1 MDHLPFSD
9 SKNTTSLS
17 SMRRDYRFGS
27 LEKTTLQDSPI
38 QQFDIWFQEALIC
51 QGVLEA
57 NAMVLSTTSCD
68 LQITSRT
75 VLLKGYD
82 QDGFRFFTNS
92 TSTKGKQIA
101 ENPRVALL
109 FHWHAL
115 ERQVHV
121 NGHVTLLPRSE
132 TEKYFQSRPR
142 QSQLAAWA
150 SYQSTPLTSREKLE
164 ERFKKMEIRFENNI
178 IPTPDFWNGYLVIP
192 DQIEFWQGRTNRLH
206 DRFCYTKNENG
217 SWQIERLSP

>member
-1 MDHLPFSD
+1 M
-9 SKNTTSLS
+9 KLS
-17 SMRRDYRFGS
+17 FQKQLTLKQDPADMRRDYSRGT
-27 LEKTTLQDSPI
+27 LEKRGLQDDPL
-38 QQFDIWFQEALIC
+38 QQFHIWFEEALIS
-51 QGVLEA
+51 QGVIEA

-82 QDGFRFFTNS
+82 QAGFRFFTNS

-115 ERQVHV
+115 ERQVHI
-121 NGHVTLLPRSE
+121 NGTVIILPRIE

-150 SYQSTPLTSREKLE
+150 SHQSTPLSSREELE
-164 ERFKKMEIRFENNI
+164 KSFQKMESRFENKI
-178 IPTPDFWNGYLVIP
+178 IPTPDFWNGYLVEP
-192 DQIEFWQGRTNRLH
+192 HSIEFWQGRSNRLH
-206 DRFCYTKNENG
+206 DRFRYTKKENN
-217 SWQIERLSP
+217 SWIIERLNP

>member
-1 MDHLPFSD
+1 MDHLPFS
-9 SKNTTSLS
+9 NTENQLSLAG
-17 SMRRDYRFGS
+17 MRRDYS
-27 LEKTTLQDSPI
+27 LGTLKNTALHDDPI
-38 QQFDIWFQEALIC
+38 QQFDIWFQEALSC
-51 QGVLEA
+51 QQVLEA
-57 NAMVLSTTSCD
+57 NAMVLATTSRD

-82 QDGFRFFTNS
+82 LAGFRFFTNS

-115 ERQVHV
+115 ERQIHI

-142 QSQLAAWA
+142 QSQIAAWT
-150 SYQSTPLTSREKLE
+150 SYQSSPLSSREELE
-164 ERFKKMEIRFENNI
+164 ERFEKVEARFENQI
-178 IPTPDFWNGYLVIP
+178 IPTPEFWNGYLVVP
-192 DQIEFWQGRTNRLH
+192 DKIEFWQGRSNRLH
-206 DRFCYTKNENG
+206 DRFCYTKKENG
-217 SWQIERLSP
+217 GWKIERLSP